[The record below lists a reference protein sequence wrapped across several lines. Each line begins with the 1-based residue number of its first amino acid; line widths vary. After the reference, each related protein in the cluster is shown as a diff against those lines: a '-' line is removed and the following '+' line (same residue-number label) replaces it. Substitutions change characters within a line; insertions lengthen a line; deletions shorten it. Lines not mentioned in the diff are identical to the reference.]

1 MRGWRLGSRTATS
14 HPPGSGRGG
23 SIPRGRGR
31 ARLVAKGGEVGGF
44 GHCGPGSLRRLSSPS
59 DPKGSPKQAYRVRR
73 RHSRQCVGWN
83 GADAPRKSLQ
93 RGRLS
98 GCGSSRKVETAPT
111 CSIRLYLHVRTCA
124 CTRTCT
130 CTCTCTCC
138 AVCSAVQAVA
148 CAVCMRCTY
157 TLYTA
162 APSPAAPE
170 GEMAP
175 PATPRAAES
184 QLGMQRDAV
193 TAAAAAVTAAAA
205 AVGGWPVI
213 APRAHRQ
220 HGRR

>member
-1 MRGWRLGSRTATS
+1 M
-14 HPPGSGRGG
+14 
-23 SIPRGRGR
+23 
-31 ARLVAKGGEVGGF
+31 RLVAQG
-44 GHCGPGSLRRLSSPS
+44 RDR
-59 DPKGSPKQAYRVRR
+59 
-73 RHSRQCVGWN
+73 
-83 GADAPRKSLQ
+83 ADMLHQVVPARP
-93 RGRLS
+93 
-98 GCGSSRKVETAPT
+98 
-111 CSIRLYLHVRTCA
+111 HVRMHTHTHAHMHVHMSRCGQ
-124 CTRTCT
+124 
-130 CTCTCTCC
+130 
-138 AVCSAVQAVA
+138 CSAVQAVA

-157 TLYTA
+157 TLYI

-205 AVGGWPVI
+205 AAAVGGWPVI